1 MDLFI
6 EKSGIDIYGENG
18 EEMTPYH
25 KLIMENDFSRI
36 LDNIRDCR
44 IPTATMQPFS
54 CETVSKFEDMADNP
68 FGGKY
73 NRLLN
78 Y

>member
-1 MDLFI
+1 MDLYI
-6 EKSGIDIYGENG
+6 EKSNIDMFGENG

-36 LDNIRDCR
+36 LDSIRDFR

-54 CETVSKFEDMADNP
+54 CEPVSKFEDMVDNP
-68 FGGKY
+68 FGGKC
-73 NRLLN
+73 NQLLK

>member
-1 MDLFI
+1 MDLYI
-6 EKSGIDIYGENG
+6 EKSGIDLFGDNG

-25 KLIMENDFSRI
+25 KLIMENDFTRI
-36 LDNIRDCR
+36 LDSIKDYR

-54 CETVSKFEDMADNP
+54 CEPVAKFEDMAENP
-68 FGGKY
+68 FGGDY
-73 NRLLN
+73 NKLLN

>member
-1 MDLFI
+1 MDLYI
-6 EKSGIDIYGENG
+6 EKSNIDMFGENG

-36 LDNIRDCR
+36 LDSIRDFR

-54 CETVSKFEDMADNP
+54 CESVAKFEDMAENP
-68 FGGKY
+68 FGGQYGK
-73 NRLLN
+73 LLN